1 MVENK
6 SWADPELLVDYTLL
20 PEHEKQKDR
29 VIVLKAVEVWNMAR
43 WAADMEKTPREKK
56 LLRINVAEEEG
67 EEQEKKKKEEE
78 GDYYFTTMMTEFS
91 TSFYS
96 I

>member
-1 MVENK
+1 
-6 SWADPELLVDYTLL
+6 
-20 PEHEKQKDR
+20 
-29 VIVLKAVEVWNMAR
+29 MAR

-67 EEQEKKKKEEE
+67 DEEEKKKKEEE

>member
-1 MVENK
+1 M
-6 SWADPELLVDYTLL
+6 LVDYTLL

-67 EEQEKKKKEEE
+67 ERQEKKKKKKKEEE

>member
-67 EEQEKKKKEEE
+67 ERQREE
-78 GDYYFTTMMTEFS
+78 GRRRRRKEITIS
-91 TSFYS
+91 QLC
-96 I
+96 